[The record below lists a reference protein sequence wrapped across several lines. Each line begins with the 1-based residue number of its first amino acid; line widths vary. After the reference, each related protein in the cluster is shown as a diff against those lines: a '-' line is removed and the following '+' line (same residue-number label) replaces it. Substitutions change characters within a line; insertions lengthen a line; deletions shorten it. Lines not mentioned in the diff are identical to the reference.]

1 MHWQIARRRRRLN
14 KLVIIVLGERVTVDP
29 VCTREETPALP
40 LPRPLGLLNEGFHKF
55 PAAKVFLVR
64 LRLQRVTGCREEVE
78 PDYEGW
84 NKV

>member
-1 MHWQIARRRRRLN
+1 M
-14 KLVIIVLGERVTVDP
+14 DP

-55 PAAKVFLVR
+55 PAAAKVFLVR
-64 LRLQRVTGCREEVE
+64 LRLQLVTGCHREEVE
-78 PDYEGW
+78 PAYEGW